1 MTKEEKIKE
10 VYGNRLEI
18 VKDFICMH
26 SGVVSDRQYNQ
37 IDCPTPTE
45 CNFENDECYSFWTI
59 EDNGERVVDVFNW
72 IPKSLQGIEDN
83 NGWIS
88 LLNNEEEFYDYGEV
102 ELFNINTRE
111 YYICTD
117 RHEPIELDSFTHFK
131 PFERSKYPLF

>member
-10 VYGNRLEI
+10 VWGELFDTSINEEGFKN
-18 VKDFICMH
+18 VE
-26 SGVVSDRQYNQ
+26 N
-37 IDCPTPTE
+37 TE
-45 CNFENDECYSFWTI
+45 VFCVNTKYPRCEFEYRRETF
-59 EDNGERVVDVFNW
+59 DNINIR
-72 IPKSLQGIEDN
+72 PKSLQGIEDN

-88 LLNNEEEFYDYGEV
+88 LLNNKEEFYDYGEV

-117 RHEPIELDSFTHFK
+117 RHELVELDRFTHFK

>member
-10 VYGNRLEI
+10 AWGVYYNMFHKYI
-18 VKDFICMH
+18 KKDGTLSEMH
-26 SGVVSDRQYNQ
+26 LTNNQ
-37 IDCPTPTE
+37 
-45 CNFENDECYSFWTI
+45 CNIFYNDENI
-59 EDNGERVVDVFNW
+59 EVVEKGSDYW
-72 IPKSLQGIEDN
+72 YYRPKSLQGIEDN